1 MPRKEPPSD
10 SQGSVRRNCWSA
22 LWVELA
28 WPARWLSADYEDGKF
43 RIPGALELGPSP
55 AGRAPGGLGLTPAM
69 ADQSEPPKRKGAR
82 LRSTKSEAE
91 EQGLTLHA
99 HCAGTLRAHAASILA
114 RAPTHCARAPTHCAR
129 ALRRLLDRL
138 ADVHERA
145 RPAARPVLSLS
156 GRPRDETMRCCTRRV
171 PAMRQGVP
179 RRRGNHTAALQG
191 AGAISKSGL
200 LAEAARLCGTRS
212 SCPQVRREQDARD
225 HLDSCPARNR
235 LQLSDIGRDDHVAT
249 LKAGRHRRAG
259 LLLAAVRVL
268 QSGPQH
274 TRLLSHLF
282 LTFLHAWGCGSLNG
296 RTY

>member
-1 MPRKEPPSD
+1 
-10 SQGSVRRNCWSA
+10 
-22 LWVELA
+22 
-28 WPARWLSADYEDGKF
+28 
-43 RIPGALELGPSP
+43 
-55 AGRAPGGLGLTPAM
+55 M

-179 RRRGNHTAALQG
+179 RRRRNHTAALQG

-225 HLDSCPARNR
+225 HLDSCPAYNR
-235 LQLSDIGRDDHVAT
+235 LQLSAPRWS
-249 LKAGRHRRAG
+249 R
-259 LLLAAVRVL
+259 
-268 QSGPQH
+268 
-274 TRLLSHLF
+274 
-282 LTFLHAWGCGSLNG
+282 
-296 RTY
+296 

>member
-1 MPRKEPPSD
+1 
-10 SQGSVRRNCWSA
+10 
-22 LWVELA
+22 
-28 WPARWLSADYEDGKF
+28 
-43 RIPGALELGPSP
+43 
-55 AGRAPGGLGLTPAM
+55 M

-99 HCAGTLRAHAASILA
+99 HCAGTLRPHAASILA

-171 PAMRQGVP
+171 PALRQGVP

>member
-1 MPRKEPPSD
+1 
-10 SQGSVRRNCWSA
+10 
-22 LWVELA
+22 
-28 WPARWLSADYEDGKF
+28 
-43 RIPGALELGPSP
+43 
-55 AGRAPGGLGLTPAM
+55 M

-99 HCAGTLRAHAASILA
+99 HCAGTLQAHPRTARAHP
-114 RAPTHCARAPTHCAR
+114 PTAR

-138 ADVHERA
+138 ADVYERA

-171 PAMRQGVP
+171 PALRQGVP
-179 RRRGNHTAALQG
+179 RRRRNHTAALQG

-249 LKAGRHRRAG
+249 LKAGRHLLAG

-274 TRLLSHLF
+274 TLAQRPV
-282 LTFLHAWGCGSLNG
+282 LTWVRAH
-296 RTY
+296 

>member
-1 MPRKEPPSD
+1 
-10 SQGSVRRNCWSA
+10 
-22 LWVELA
+22 
-28 WPARWLSADYEDGKF
+28 
-43 RIPGALELGPSP
+43 
-55 AGRAPGGLGLTPAM
+55 M

-156 GRPRDETMRCCTRRV
+156 GRPRDETMRRCTRRV
-171 PAMRQGVP
+171 PALRQGVP
-179 RRRGNHTAALQG
+179 RRRRNHTAALQG

-235 LQLSDIGRDDHVAT
+235 LQLSDVGRDDHVAT
-249 LKAGRHRRAG
+249 LKAGRHHRAG